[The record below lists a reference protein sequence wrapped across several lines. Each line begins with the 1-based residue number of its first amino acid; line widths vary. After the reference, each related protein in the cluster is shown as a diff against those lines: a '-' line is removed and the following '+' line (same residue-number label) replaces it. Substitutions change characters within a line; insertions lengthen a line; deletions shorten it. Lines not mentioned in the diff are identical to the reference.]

1 MSVYFECACLV
12 CMFYEF
18 VLWFF
23 SGVCSAKF
31 GYEKKF
37 FLLSALYVNKTTP
50 KVLGALFLIV
60 LNSEILKA

>member
-1 MSVYFECACLV
+1 
-12 CMFYEF
+12 MFYEF